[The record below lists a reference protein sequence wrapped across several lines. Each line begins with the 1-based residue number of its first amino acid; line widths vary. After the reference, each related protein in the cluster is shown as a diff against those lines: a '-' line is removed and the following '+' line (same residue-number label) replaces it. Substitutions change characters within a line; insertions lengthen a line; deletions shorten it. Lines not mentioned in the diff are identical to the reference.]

1 VLLVPA
7 NLMHS
12 FLGFPSTRATAKAEV
27 KVSPAPVV
35 SITSVAGIIGCLI
48 GFSHPTNKADP
59 CDPSLTSTSF
69 TPCTRKRSLSYNLL
83 KAIVASED
91 EQNA

>member
-1 VLLVPA
+1 LVPA

-12 FLGFPSTRATAKAEV
+12 SLGFPSTRVTAKAEV

-48 GFSHPTNKADP
+48 GFSPSTNRADP
-59 CDPSLTSTSF
+59 CDPSLTNTSL
-69 TPCTRKRSLSYNLL
+69 TPCT
-83 KAIVASED
+83 SE
-91 EQNA
+91 QTNVLTSWRAHVL